1 MSGGACD
8 DPCVNGTETPPN
20 SGNCVCDEGFAGV
33 GCDSECSG
41 NGVIVAGSCVCHYSE
56 GWKGRLCDI
65 PGCPGLFN
73 LDCSGRGQLTID
85 KQKLPVTVKFDV
97 SSLYIGCGL

>member
-85 KQKLPVTVKFDV
+85 NLMLIIQN
-97 SSLYIGCGL
+97 